1 MEILIFILAF
11 ALWAILHSVTAATR
25 FKQWARRRMGNRAY
39 EGLYRLAYNVIS
51 VVTFLPLLYLAI
63 LTLPNDILWQ
73 VRWPFSLV
81 LVLLQITGVIG
92 LVISLF
98 QTDPLQFAGV
108 GQARRY
114 IQGNPEIN
122 PEHALVTT
130 GMYGRIRHPLYTFS
144 LMFLW
149 FTPIMTWQILFFNLA
164 ATAYFWIGSVHE
176 ERRLLSE
183 FGESYHLYKQRV
195 PRMLPFKIR

>member
-1 MEILIFILAF
+1 MEILIFVVVF
-11 ALWAILHSVTAATR
+11 ALWATIHSVTAATR
-25 FKQWARRRMGNRAY
+25 FKEWARRRMGDRVY
-39 EGLYRLAYNVIS
+39 EGLYRLTYNVFS
-51 VVTFLPLLYLAI
+51 VVTFLPPLYLAMV
-63 LTLPNDILWQ
+63 TLPNDVLWQ
-73 VRWPFSLV
+73 VRWPFNLAFILV
-81 LVLLQITGVIG
+81 QVTGVIG
-92 LVISLF
+92 LLISLL
-98 QTDPLQFAGV
+98 QTDPLRFAGV
-108 GQARRY
+108 GQAWRY
-114 IQGNPEIN
+114 FQGSPEIN
-122 PEHALVTT
+122 PQHPLVTS